1 MPVQTK
7 LPELDEEG
15 KSIMDP
21 KNVVERCSISLHNRN
36 IMKFPIEWKNIPP
49 EEAIWENE

>member
-15 KSIMDP
+15 KLILEP
-21 KNVVERCSISLHNRN
+21 KKVIDQHVLYL
-36 IMKFPIEWKNIPP
+36 FGIEPLWST
-49 EEAIWENE
+49 